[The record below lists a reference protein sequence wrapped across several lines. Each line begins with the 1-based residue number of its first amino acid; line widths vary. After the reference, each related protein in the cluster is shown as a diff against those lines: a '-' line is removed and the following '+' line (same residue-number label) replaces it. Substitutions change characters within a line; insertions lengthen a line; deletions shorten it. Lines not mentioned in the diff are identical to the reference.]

1 MKTMGPEKYRSE
13 WDRKNVRYSENLRDP
28 FFLQAEKWIRRLM
41 TMGSRHFVMSPLDF
55 LPGRK
60 LTIYPL
66 VN

>member
-1 MKTMGPEKYRSE
+1 MGPEKRE
-13 WDRKNVRYSENLRDP
+13 ILRESQRP
-28 FFLQAEKWIRRLM
+28 VFLQAEKWIRRLM